1 MYISELTMH
10 GFKSFAKK
18 DVLHFGEGITA
29 IVGPNGC
36 GKTNIVDAI
45 RWVLGEQ
52 KYSVLRSGK
61 MEDVIF
67 NGAKNTKPLSVCE
80 VSLTVHNNK
89 GKLPI
94 EYNDIEIG
102 RRLYRNG
109 ESEYFM
115 NRANCR
121 LKDIQDLFV
130 DTGMGS
136 DAYSVIELKMI
147 EQILSETGDDRR
159 RMFEEA
165 AGINKYKHQR
175 RSTLNK
181 FEATRTDL
189 NRVSDLINEI
199 EANVKALD
207 LQLKRFE
214 RHAKLLDTLKE
225 KEMSL
230 AFLQIHENKIQVQP
244 LKLRIEELNYLR
256 DSNVSDESVHEK
268 KLKILQTVYKSQQD
282 ELEKV
287 RNQLNA
293 FNTKREGLQND
304 IIVWREQSRSAII
317 AMDRLVVEQDKINK
331 RKDELQ
337 HHLSD
342 YKKVISKLK
351 PKIDSYLNSYKQKQS
366 SFEEIDREFKEMQTA
381 LDSMQDKRWDLQQK
395 LSDKKSLFD
404 LTNTIIQEKTDSI
417 SLLKERILGLKKDL
431 QSISRQIEI
440 KKNTKTSISEKLE
453 KNKNRLDKKTQ
464 ELEGLQYK
472 KQQIDVQEH
481 KASSRIESLDSKCRI
496 YEELLISREG
506 YPNGAKD
513 ILENKD
519 QYKGVLGTVGD
530 LLKVDDSIM
539 APAIERALGEYA
551 KCIVVKDRKS
561 AMNII
566 EIARKRNAGE
576 LMIIPL
582 KDINYEKQNKAKLRN
597 DDNLIGRAVD
607 FVKTKDS
614 IKPLSNFLLGNILL
628 VKDLKIGVKEK
639 SLINWD
645 LVDQKGAF
653 SIRGMIID
661 NSNGNNDT
669 GLIGRKEKIKN
680 IKRDI
685 RDQKNQFQQLH
696 KESTKLEKS
705 IEKTKIDIVSLDDQA
720 NDLSINL
727 AEVDRNI
734 VQEGFQKNQF
744 TESIDFANSSIKENE
759 QETITQLLLINTL
772 KLEIAKQEEILK
784 KHTKEQTKK
793 SDNLIKFQSKRD
805 QLHQNTQDLRIECL
819 NLEGQRENVIF
830 QKRTAED
837 SIKEFSARKSEIVK
851 EITQLKRQ
859 DKDLIKSILS
869 AENKLSEINGRV
881 NKKKSIL
888 SLKQETANDSYLK
901 IEEIQAQIRSEQ
913 KNREALQEEL
923 KHCEL
928 KIADFEQ
935 RINFVNERIKDRYN
949 GEISD
954 NMIVDETE
962 SELNAAIERTERS
975 IENIGPI
982 NMAVQD
988 EHEEQSNRLLM
999 LSEQRDDLIEAERNL
1014 LDTIQKIDSIARE
1027 EFQKT
1032 FENIRGN
1039 FEKLFM
1045 MFFEGGR
1052 GSLRLEG
1059 DPDPLEASIG
1069 IQAQP
1074 PGKRNQS
1081 LRQLSAGEKTLTAI
1095 ALLFS
1100 IYQVK
1105 PSPYCILDEVDAPLD
1120 DVNIGKFTRVLNNFS
1135 GDTQFIVV
1143 THNKLTMESANFLY
1157 GVTMENKGVSQLVSV
1172 KLD

>member
-80 VSLTVHNNK
+80 VTLTVHNNK

-115 NRANCR
+115 NRATCR
-121 LKDIQDLFV
+121 LRDIQDLFV

-175 RSTLNK
+175 RSTLKN

-199 EANVKALD
+199 EATVKALD

-282 ELEKV
+282 ELEKF
-287 RNQLNA
+287 RNQLGDFNA
-293 FNTKREGLQND
+293 KREGLQND

-342 YKKVISKLK
+342 YKKVIRKLK
-351 PKIDSYLNSYKQKQS
+351 PKIDSYLNTYKQKQS

-417 SLLKERILGLKKDL
+417 SLLKERILGFEKDL
-431 QSISRQIEI
+431 ESISRQIEI
-440 KKNTKTSISEKLE
+440 KKNTKTSISEKLG

-472 KQQIDVQEH
+472 KQQIDVQDH
-481 KASSRIESLDSKCRI
+481 KVSSRIESLDSKCRI
-496 YEELLISREG
+496 YEELLMSREG

-530 LLKVDDSIM
+530 LLKVDDSM

-551 KCIVVKDRKS
+551 KCIVVKDRKT

-566 EIARKRNAGE
+566 EIARKRNAGKI
-576 LMIIPL
+576 LIIPL
-582 KDINYEKQNKAKLRN
+582 KDINDEKQNKAKLRN
-597 DDNLIGRAVD
+597 DDNLLGRAVD
-607 FVKTKDS
+607 FVKTTDS

-628 VKDLKIGVKEK
+628 VKDLKIGIKEK
-639 SLINWD
+639 SLNNWD
-645 LVDQKGAF
+645 LVDMKGAF
-653 SIRGMIID
+653 SIRGMIIN
-661 NSNGNNDT
+661 NSNGNNDS

-685 RDQKNQFQQLH
+685 RNQKNQFQKLH
-696 KESTKLEKS
+696 KQSAKLEKS
-705 IEKTKIDIVSLDDQA
+705 IEKMKLDIVLLDDQA

-727 AEVDRNI
+727 EEVDRNL

-744 TESIDFANSSIKENE
+744 TESIDFANNSIKENE
-759 QETITQLLLINTL
+759 QETITQLLLIETL
-772 KLEIAKQEEILK
+772 KLDIAKQEQILK
-784 KHTKEQTKK
+784 KHAKEQTNK
-793 SDNLIKFQSKRD
+793 SDDLIKFQSKRD
-805 QLHQNTQDLRIECL
+805 QLHQNAQDLRIECL

-859 DKDLIKSILS
+859 DKDLIK
-869 AENKLSEINGRV
+869 V
-881 NKKKSIL
+881 N
-888 SLKQETANDSYLK
+888 LK
-901 IEEIQAQIRSEQ
+901 
-913 KNREALQEEL
+913 
-923 KHCEL
+923 
-928 KIADFEQ
+928 
-935 RINFVNERIKDRYN
+935 
-949 GEISD
+949 
-954 NMIVDETE
+954 
-962 SELNAAIERTERS
+962 
-975 IENIGPI
+975 P
-982 NMAVQD
+982 
-988 EHEEQSNRLLM
+988 
-999 LSEQRDDLIEAERNL
+999 
-1014 LDTIQKIDSIARE
+1014 
-1027 EFQKT
+1027 
-1032 FENIRGN
+1032 
-1039 FEKLFM
+1039 
-1045 MFFEGGR
+1045 
-1052 GSLRLEG
+1052 
-1059 DPDPLEASIG
+1059 
-1069 IQAQP
+1069 
-1074 PGKRNQS
+1074 
-1081 LRQLSAGEKTLTAI
+1081 
-1095 ALLFS
+1095 
-1100 IYQVK
+1100 
-1105 PSPYCILDEVDAPLD
+1105 
-1120 DVNIGKFTRVLNNFS
+1120 
-1135 GDTQFIVV
+1135 
-1143 THNKLTMESANFLY
+1143 
-1157 GVTMENKGVSQLVSV
+1157 
-1172 KLD
+1172 

>member
-80 VSLTVHNNK
+80 VTLTVHNNK

-115 NRANCR
+115 NRAPCR

-175 RSTLNK
+175 RSTLRK

-189 NRVSDLINEI
+189 NRISDLINEI
-199 EANVKALD
+199 EAKVKALA

-214 RHAKLLDTLKE
+214 RHAKLLESLID

-230 AFLQIHENKIQVQP
+230 AFLQIHGYRIQVQP
-244 LKLRIEELNYLR
+244 LQSRIEELNHLR
-256 DSNVSDESVHEK
+256 NSNVSEESVHEK
-268 KLKILQTVYKSQQD
+268 KLISLQTVYKDQQD
-282 ELEKV
+282 ELEKF
-287 RNQLNA
+287 RNQLSD
-293 FNTKREGLQND
+293 FNDKREGLQND
-304 IIVWREQSRSAII
+304 IIIWKEQSRSAII
-317 AMDRLVVEQDKINK
+317 SMDRLVVEQDKINK
-331 RKDELQ
+331 RKNELQ
-337 HHLSD
+337 HHLFD
-342 YKKVISKLK
+342 YKKVIRGLQ
-351 PKIDSYLNSYKQKQS
+351 PKIDSYLNSYKEKQFA
-366 SFEEIDREFKEMQTA
+366 FEAIDNELKEMQTV
-381 LDSMQDKRWDLQQK
+381 LDSMQDKRWDLLQK

-404 LTNTIIQEKTDSI
+404 RTNTIIQEKTDNI
-417 SLLKERILGLKKDL
+417 SLLEERILDLEKDF
-431 QSISRQIEI
+431 QSITKQIEI
-440 KKNTKTSISEKLE
+440 NKNTKTSISEKLE
-453 KNKNRLDKKTQ
+453 KNKNRLNKKTD
-464 ELEGLQYK
+464 ELEKLQHE
-472 KQQIDVQEH
+472 KQQIDIQEH
-481 KASSRIESLDSKCRI
+481 KVSVWMKSLKSKCRF
-496 YEELLISREG
+496 YEKLLISREG
-506 YPNGAKD
+506 YPNGVKD
-513 ILENKD
+513 VLENKD

-530 LLKVDDSIM
+530 LLKVGDSIASM
-539 APAIERALGEYA
+539 IESALGEYA
-551 KCIVVKDRKS
+551 KCIVVKDRNT
-561 AMNII
+561 AINIMD
-566 EIARKRNAGE
+566 IARKRNAGK

-582 KDINYEKQNKAKLRN
+582 KDIPDDKPNTANLKS
-597 DDNLIGRAVD
+597 DDNIIGRAVD
-607 FVKTKDS
+607 LVKTTDS
-614 IKPLSNFLLGNILL
+614 IRPLSRFLLGNILL
-628 VKDLKIGVKEK
+628 VKDLKVGIKDN
-639 SLINWD
+639 SLNNWD
-645 LVDQKGAF
+645 LVDEKGTF
-653 SIRGMIID
+653 SIRGMIIN
-661 NSNGNNDT
+661 NSNGNNEA
-669 GLIGRKEKIKN
+669 GLIGRKENIKI

-685 RDQKNQFQQLH
+685 INQKIQFQKLQMQ
-696 KESTKLEKS
+696 SAKLEKY
-705 IEKTKIDIVSLDDQA
+705 IEKAKQDSVHLDNQVEE
-720 NDLSINL
+720 LSNGL
-727 AEVDRNI
+727 AEIDGYLVR
-734 VQEGFQKNQF
+734 EGFQQSQF
-744 TESIDFANSSIKENE
+744 TESIVAVKKLIKENE
-759 QETITQLLLINTL
+759 QEIRRQLLLIKTL
-772 KLEIAKQEEILK
+772 KSELANEEQILN
-784 KHTKEQTKK
+784 KHAKEQTKK
-793 SDNLIKFQSKRD
+793 SDDLIKFQSKRD
-805 QLHQNTQDLRIECL
+805 QLHQNAQDLRIERL

-830 QKRTAED
+830 QQRTAED
-837 SIKEFSARKSEIVK
+837 LIKEFSSRKSEIDK
-851 EITQLKRQ
+851 EMTQLKSQ
-859 DKDLIKSILS
+859 DKDLKKSIQS
-869 AENKLSEINGRV
+869 AENKLSEINGLV
-881 NKKKSIL
+881 NKQESIL
-888 SLKQETANDSYLK
+888 SLKQETANDSYRQ

-913 KNREALQEEL
+913 KNREALLEEL
-923 KHCEL
+923 KQCEL

-935 RINFVNERIKDRYN
+935 RINFVNERIKDRYDT
-949 GEISD
+949 EISD
-954 NMIVDETE
+954 NMIVDESE
-962 SELNAAIERTERS
+962 SELNVAIARTERS

-982 NMAVQD
+982 NMAVQA
-988 EHEEQSNRLLM
+988 EYEEESSRLLM

-1027 EFQKT
+1027 KFQST

-1039 FEKLFM
+1039 FEKLFG

-1052 GSLRLEG
+1052 GSLKLEG
-1059 DPDPLEASIG
+1059 DPDPLEANIG
-1069 IQAQP
+1069 INAQP
-1074 PGKRNQS
+1074 PGKRNRS
-1081 LRQLSAGEKTLTAI
+1081 LRQLSAGEKALTAI

-1120 DVNIGKFTRVLNNFS
+1120 DVNIGKFTRVLSNFS

-1157 GVTMENKGVSQLVSV
+1157 GVTMEKQGISQLVSV
-1172 KLD
+1172 KLE

>member
-1 MYISELTMH
+1 
-10 GFKSFAKK
+10 
-18 DVLHFGEGITA
+18 
-29 IVGPNGC
+29 
-36 GKTNIVDAI
+36 
-45 RWVLGEQ
+45 
-52 KYSVLRSGK
+52 
-61 MEDVIF
+61 
-67 NGAKNTKPLSVCE
+67 
-80 VSLTVHNNK
+80 
-89 GKLPI
+89 
-94 EYNDIEIG
+94 
-102 RRLYRNG
+102 
-109 ESEYFM
+109 
-115 NRANCR
+115 
-121 LKDIQDLFV
+121 
-130 DTGMGS
+130 MGS

-175 RSTLNK
+175 RSTLRK

-199 EANVKALD
+199 EAKVKALA

-214 RHAKLLDTLKE
+214 RHAKLLESLKD

-230 AFLQIHENKIQVQP
+230 AFLQIHGYKIQVQP
-244 LKLRIEELNYLR
+244 LQSRIEELNHLR

-268 KLKILQTVYKSQQD
+268 ELIILQTVYKGQQD
-282 ELEKV
+282 ELEKF
-287 RNQLNA
+287 RNQLSD
-293 FNTKREGLQND
+293 FNDKREGLQND
-304 IIVWREQSRSAII
+304 IIIWKEQSRSAII
-317 AMDRLVVEQDKINK
+317 TMDRLEVEQDKINK

-342 YKKVISKLK
+342 YKKVIRKLK
-351 PKIDSYLNSYKQKQS
+351 PKIDSCLNSYKQKQS

-381 LDSMQDKRWDLQQK
+381 SDSMQDKRWDLQQK

-404 LTNTIIQEKTDSI
+404 LTSSIIQEKTDNI
-417 SLLKERILGLKKDL
+417 SLLKERILSFEKDL

-440 KKNTKTSISEKLE
+440 KKNTKTSISEKLG

-472 KQQIDVQEH
+472 KQQIEVQEH
-481 KASSRIESLDSKCRI
+481 KVSSRIESLDSKCRI
-496 YEELLISREG
+496 YEELLMSREG

-530 LLKVDDSIM
+530 LLKVDDSM

-551 KCIVVKDRKS
+551 KCIVVKDRKT

-566 EIARKRNAGE
+566 EIARKRNVGK
-576 LMIIPL
+576 LLIIPL
-582 KDINYEKQNKAKLRN
+582 KGINDEKQNKAKLRN
-597 DDNLIGRAVD
+597 DDNLLGRAVD
-607 FVKTKDS
+607 FVKTTDS
-614 IKPLSNFLLGNILL
+614 IKPLSRFLLGNILL
-628 VKDLKIGVKEK
+628 VKDLKIGIKDN
-639 SLINWD
+639 SLNNWD
-645 LVDQKGAF
+645 LVDTKGAF
-653 SIRGMIID
+653 SIRGMIIN
-661 NSNGNNDT
+661 NSNGNNEA
-669 GLIGRKEKIKN
+669 GLIGRKEKIIN

-685 RDQKNQFQQLH
+685 KNQKIQFHKLH
-696 KESTKLEKS
+696 KQSTKLEKS
-705 IEKTKIDIVSLDDQA
+705 IEKTKQDIVHLDSQVK
-720 NDLSINL
+720 DLSTSQTEIDQYL
-727 AEVDRNI
+727 
-734 VQEGFQKNQF
+734 VQEGFQQSQF
-744 TESIDFANSSIKENE
+744 TESISVAKKSIKENE
-759 QETITQLLLINTL
+759 QEIRSQVLLIDTL
-772 KLEIAKQEEILK
+772 KSEIAKEEQILN
-784 KHTKEQTKK
+784 KHAKEQTRK
-793 SDNLIKFQSKRD
+793 SAELIKIQSNRD
-805 QLHQNTQDLRIECL
+805 QLHQNAQDLRIECL

-830 QKRTAED
+830 QQRTAED
-837 SIKEFSARKSEIVK
+837 SIKEFSARKSEILK
-851 EITQLKRQ
+851 EITQLKSQ
-859 DKDLIKSILS
+859 DKDLNKSILS
-869 AENKLSEINGRV
+869 AENKLSEINGMV
-881 NKKKSIL
+881 NKQKSIL
-888 SLKQETANDSYLK
+888 SLKQEAANDSYRQ

-913 KNREALQEEL
+913 KNRETLLEEL
-923 KHCEL
+923 KQCEL

-935 RINFVNERIKDRYN
+935 RINFVNERIKDRYDT
-949 GEISD
+949 EISN
-954 NMIVDETE
+954 NMIVDQTE
-962 SELNAAIERTERS
+962 SELNATIERTERS

-982 NMAVQD
+982 NMAVQA
-988 EHEEQSNRLLM
+988 EHEEESSRLLM
-999 LSEQRDDLIEAERNL
+999 LSEQRDDLIEAEKNL

-1027 EFQKT
+1027 KFQST
-1032 FENIRGN
+1032 FENIRRN
-1039 FEKLFM
+1039 FEKLFV

-1059 DPDPLEASIG
+1059 DPDPLEANIG

-1135 GDTQFIVV
+1135 DDTQFIVV

>member
-115 NRANCR
+115 NRATCR

-165 AGINKYKHQR
+165 AGINKYRHQR
-175 RSTLNK
+175 RSTLKK

-199 EANVKALD
+199 EAMVKALD

-214 RHAKLLDTLKE
+214 RHAKLLDALKE
-225 KEMSL
+225 EEMSL

-244 LKLRIEELNYLR
+244 LKLRIEELSHLR

-282 ELEKV
+282 ELEKF
-287 RNQLNA
+287 RNQLND

-304 IIVWREQSRSAII
+304 IIIWREQSRSAII
-317 AMDRLVVEQDKINK
+317 TMDRLVVEQDKINK

-337 HHLSD
+337 HHIYD
-342 YKKVISKLK
+342 YKKVIRKLK

-366 SFEEIDREFKEMQTA
+366 SFEEIDKELKEMQTV

-404 LTNTIIQEKTDSI
+404 LTKTIIQEKTDSI
-417 SLLKERILGLKKDL
+417 SLLKERILGLEKDL
-431 QSISRQIEI
+431 QSISKQIEI
-440 KKNTKTSISEKLE
+440 KKNTKKSISEKLE
-453 KNKNRLDKKTQ
+453 KNKNRLDKKTE
-464 ELEGLQYK
+464 ELGKLQYK

-481 KASSRIESLDSKCRI
+481 KVSSRIESLDSKCRI
-496 YEELLISREG
+496 YEELLMSREG

-519 QYKGVLGTVGD
+519 QYKGVLGSVGD
-530 LLKVDDSIM
+530 LLKVDDSM

-551 KCIVVKDRKS
+551 KCIVVKDRKT
-561 AMNII
+561 AMNIL
-566 EIARKRNAGE
+566 EIAHKRNAGK

-582 KDINYEKQNKAKLRN
+582 KDINGEKQNKAKLRN

-607 FVKTKDS
+607 FVKTTDLM
-614 IKPLSNFLLGNILL
+614 KPLSKFLLGNILL
-628 VKDLKIGVKEK
+628 VKDLKIGIKEK
-639 SLINWD
+639 SLNSWD
-645 LVDQKGAF
+645 LVDKKGAF
-653 SIRGMIID
+653 SIRGMIIN
-661 NSNGNNDT
+661 NSNGNNDS

-680 IKRDI
+680 IKLDI
-685 RDQKNQFQQLH
+685 RNHKNQFQKLH
-696 KESTKLEKS
+696 KRSAKLEKS
-705 IEKTKIDIVSLDDQA
+705 IEKTKLDIVSLDDQV
-720 NDLSINL
+720 NDLSTNL
-727 AEVDRNI
+727 AEIDRNLI
-734 VQEGFQKNQF
+734 QEGFQQNQF
-744 TESIDFANSSIKENE
+744 VESINDAKNSIKENE
-759 QETITQLLLINTL
+759 QETISQSLLIETL
-772 KLEIAKQEEILK
+772 NLEIAKE
-784 KHTKEQTKK
+784 EQTLRKHAEQQTRK
-793 SDNLIKFQSKRD
+793 SDELIKIQSKRD
-805 QLHQNTQDLRIECL
+805 QLHQTTQDLRIECL

-837 SIKEFSARKSEIVK
+837 SIKEFSARKSEILK
-851 EITQLKRQ
+851 EITQLKSQ
-859 DKDLIKSILS
+859 DKDLNKSILS

-949 GEISD
+949 TKISD

-982 NMAVQD
+982 NMAVQA
-988 EHEEQSNRLLM
+988 EYEEQSSRLLM

-1027 EFQKT
+1027 EFQNT

-1120 DVNIGKFTRVLNNFS
+1120 DVNIEKFTRVLNNFS
-1135 GDTQFIVV
+1135 VDTQFIVV

>member
-80 VSLTVHNNK
+80 VTLTVHNNK

-115 NRANCR
+115 NRAPCR

-175 RSTLNK
+175 RSTLRK

-189 NRVSDLINEI
+189 NRISDLINEI
-199 EANVKALD
+199 EAKVKALA

-214 RHAKLLDTLKE
+214 RHAKLLESLID

-230 AFLQIHENKIQVQP
+230 AFLQIHGYRIQVQP
-244 LKLRIEELNYLR
+244 LQSRIEELNHLR
-256 DSNVSDESVHEK
+256 NSNVSEESVHEK
-268 KLKILQTVYKSQQD
+268 KLISLQTVYKDQQD
-282 ELEKV
+282 ELEKF
-287 RNQLNA
+287 RNQLSD
-293 FNTKREGLQND
+293 FNDKREGLQND
-304 IIVWREQSRSAII
+304 IIIWKEQSRSAII
-317 AMDRLVVEQDKINK
+317 SMDRLVVEQDKINK
-331 RKDELQ
+331 RKNELQ
-337 HHLSD
+337 HHLFD
-342 YKKVISKLK
+342 YKKVIRGLQ
-351 PKIDSYLNSYKQKQS
+351 PKIDSYLNSYKEKQFA
-366 SFEEIDREFKEMQTA
+366 FEAIDNELKEMQTV
-381 LDSMQDKRWDLQQK
+381 LDSMQDKRWDLLQK

-404 LTNTIIQEKTDSI
+404 RTNTIIQEKTDNI
-417 SLLKERILGLKKDL
+417 SLLEERILDLEKDF
-431 QSISRQIEI
+431 QSITKQIEI
-440 KKNTKTSISEKLE
+440 NKNTKTSISEKLE
-453 KNKNRLDKKTQ
+453 KNKNRLNKKTD
-464 ELEGLQYK
+464 ELEKLQHE
-472 KQQIDVQEH
+472 KQQIDIQEH
-481 KASSRIESLDSKCRI
+481 KVSVWMKSLKSKCRF
-496 YEELLISREG
+496 YEKLLISREG
-506 YPNGAKD
+506 YPNGVKD
-513 ILENKD
+513 VLENKD

-530 LLKVDDSIM
+530 LLKVGDSIASM
-539 APAIERALGEYA
+539 IESALGEYA
-551 KCIVVKDRKS
+551 KCIVVKDRNT
-561 AMNII
+561 AINIMD
-566 EIARKRNAGE
+566 IARKRNAGK

-582 KDINYEKQNKAKLRN
+582 KDIPDDKPNTANLKS
-597 DDNLIGRAVD
+597 DDNIIGRAVD
-607 FVKTKDS
+607 LVKTTDS
-614 IKPLSNFLLGNILL
+614 IRPLSRFLLGNILL
-628 VKDLKIGVKEK
+628 VKDLKVGIKDN
-639 SLINWD
+639 SLNNWD
-645 LVDQKGAF
+645 LVDEKGTF
-653 SIRGMIID
+653 SIRGMIIN
-661 NSNGNNDT
+661 NSNGNNEA
-669 GLIGRKEKIKN
+669 GLIGRKENIKI

-685 RDQKNQFQQLH
+685 INQKIQFQKLQMQ
-696 KESTKLEKS
+696 SAKLEKY
-705 IEKTKIDIVSLDDQA
+705 IEKAKQDSVHLDNQVEE
-720 NDLSINL
+720 LSNGL
-727 AEVDRNI
+727 AEIDGYLVR
-734 VQEGFQKNQF
+734 EGFQQSQL
-744 TESIDFANSSIKENE
+744 TESIVAVKKLIKENE
-759 QETITQLLLINTL
+759 QEIRRQLLLIKTL
-772 KLEIAKQEEILK
+772 KSELANEEQILN
-784 KHTKEQTKK
+784 KHAKEQTKK
-793 SDNLIKFQSKRD
+793 SDDLIKFQSKRD
-805 QLHQNTQDLRIECL
+805 QLHQNAQDLRIECL

-830 QKRTAED
+830 QQRTAED
-837 SIKEFSARKSEIVK
+837 LIKEFSSRKSEIDK
-851 EITQLKRQ
+851 EMTQLKSQ
-859 DKDLIKSILS
+859 DKDLKKSIQS
-869 AENKLSEINGRV
+869 AENKLSEINGLV
-881 NKKKSIL
+881 NKQESIL
-888 SLKQETANDSYLK
+888 SLKQETANDSYRQ

-913 KNREALQEEL
+913 KNREALLEEL
-923 KHCEL
+923 KQCEL

-935 RINFVNERIKDRYN
+935 RINFVNERIKDRYDT
-949 GEISD
+949 EISD
-954 NMIVDETE
+954 NMIVDESE
-962 SELNAAIERTERS
+962 SELNVAIARTERS

-982 NMAVQD
+982 NMAVQA
-988 EHEEQSNRLLM
+988 EYEEESSRLLM

-1027 EFQKT
+1027 KFQST

-1039 FEKLFM
+1039 FEKLFG

-1052 GSLRLEG
+1052 GSLKLEG
-1059 DPDPLEASIG
+1059 DPDPLEANIG
-1069 IQAQP
+1069 INAQP
-1074 PGKRNQS
+1074 PGKRNRS
-1081 LRQLSAGEKTLTAI
+1081 LRQLSAGEKALTAI

-1120 DVNIGKFTRVLNNFS
+1120 DVNIGKFTRVLSNFS

-1157 GVTMENKGVSQLVSV
+1157 GVTMEKQGISQLVSV
-1172 KLD
+1172 KLE

>member
-80 VSLTVHNNK
+80 VTLTVHNNK

-115 NRANCR
+115 NRATCR
-121 LKDIQDLFV
+121 LRDIQDLFV

-175 RSTLNK
+175 RSTLRK

-189 NRVSDLINEI
+189 NRISDLINEI
-199 EANVKALD
+199 EAKVKALA

-214 RHAKLLDTLKE
+214 RHAKLLESLKD

-230 AFLQIHENKIQVQP
+230 AFLQIHGYKIQVQP
-244 LKLRIEELNYLR
+244 LQSRIEELNHLR

-268 KLKILQTVYKSQQD
+268 ELIILQTVYKGQQD
-282 ELEKV
+282 ELEKF
-287 RNQLNA
+287 RNQLSD
-293 FNTKREGLQND
+293 FNDKREGLQND
-304 IIVWREQSRSAII
+304 IIIWKEQSRSAII
-317 AMDRLVVEQDKINK
+317 TMDRLIVEQDKINK

-337 HHLSD
+337 DHLSD
-342 YKKVISKLK
+342 YKKVIIELQ
-351 PKIDSYLNSYKQKQS
+351 PKIDSGLNSYKQKQF
-366 SFEEIDREFKEMQTA
+366 SFEEIDRDFKEMQTA

-404 LTNTIIQEKTDSI
+404 LTNSIIQEKTDKI
-417 SLLKERILGLKKDL
+417 SLLKERILGFEKDL
-431 QSISRQIEI
+431 HSISRKIEI
-440 KKNTKTSISEKLE
+440 KKNTKTSISEKLG

-464 ELEGLQYK
+464 ELERLQYQ

-481 KASSRIESLDSKCRI
+481 KVSSRIESLDSKCRI
-496 YEELLISREG
+496 YEELLMSREG

-530 LLKVDDSIM
+530 LLKVDDSI
-539 APAIERALGEYA
+539 APAIEMALGEYA
-551 KCIVVKDRKS
+551 KCIVVKDRKN
-561 AMNII
+561 AINII
-566 EIARKRNAGE
+566 EIARKRNAGN

-582 KDINYEKQNKAKLRN
+582 KDINDEKQNAAKLRS

-607 FVKTKDS
+607 FVETTDL
-614 IKPLSNFLLGNILL
+614 IKPLSRFLLGNILL
-628 VKDLKIGVKEK
+628 VKDLKIGIKDN
-639 SLINWD
+639 SLNNWD
-645 LVDQKGAF
+645 LVDTKGAF
-653 SIRGMIID
+653 SIRGMIIN
-661 NSNGNNDT
+661 NSNGNNEA
-669 GLIGRKEKIKN
+669 GLIGRKEKIIN

-685 RDQKNQFQQLH
+685 KNQKIQFQKLH
-696 KESTKLEKS
+696 KQSTKLEKS
-705 IEKTKIDIVSLDDQA
+705 IEKTKQDIVHLDSQVK
-720 NDLSINL
+720 DLSTSQTEIDQYL
-727 AEVDRNI
+727 
-734 VQEGFQKNQF
+734 VQEGFQQSQF
-744 TESIDFANSSIKENE
+744 TESISVAKKSIKENE
-759 QETITQLLLINTL
+759 QEIRSQVLLIDTL
-772 KLEIAKQEEILK
+772 KSEIVKEEQILN
-784 KHTKEQTKK
+784 KHAKEQTRK
-793 SDNLIKFQSKRD
+793 SAELIKIQSNRD
-805 QLHQNTQDLRIECL
+805 QLHQNAQDLRIECL

-830 QKRTAED
+830 QQRTAED
-837 SIKEFSARKSEIVK
+837 SIKEFSARKSEILK
-851 EITQLKRQ
+851 EITQLKSQ
-859 DKDLIKSILS
+859 DKDLNKSILS
-869 AENKLSEINGRV
+869 AENKLSEINGMV
-881 NKKKSIL
+881 NKQKSIL
-888 SLKQETANDSYLK
+888 SLKQETANDSYRQ

-913 KNREALQEEL
+913 KNRETLLEEL
-923 KHCEL
+923 KQCEL

-935 RINFVNERIKDRYN
+935 RINFVNERIKDRYDT
-949 GEISD
+949 EISN

-962 SELNAAIERTERS
+962 SELNATIERTERS

-982 NMAVQD
+982 NMAVQA
-988 EHEEQSNRLLM
+988 EHEEESSRLLM
-999 LSEQRDDLIEAERNL
+999 LSEQRDDLIEAEKNL

-1027 EFQKT
+1027 KFQST

-1039 FEKLFM
+1039 FEKLFE

-1059 DPDPLEASIG
+1059 DPDPLEANIG

-1135 GDTQFIVV
+1135 DDTQFIVV

>member
-80 VSLTVHNNK
+80 VTLTVHNNK

-115 NRANCR
+115 NRAPCR
-121 LKDIQDLFV
+121 LKDIQDLFI

-175 RSTLNK
+175 RSTLRK

-189 NRVSDLINEI
+189 NRISDLINEI
-199 EANVKALD
+199 EAKVKALA

-214 RHAKLLDTLKE
+214 RHAKLLESLID

-230 AFLQIHENKIQVQP
+230 AFLQIHGYRIQVQP
-244 LKLRIEELNYLR
+244 LQSRIEELNHLR
-256 DSNVSDESVHEK
+256 NSNVSEESVHEK
-268 KLKILQTVYKSQQD
+268 KLISLQTVYKDQQD
-282 ELEKV
+282 ELEKF
-287 RNQLNA
+287 RNQLSD
-293 FNTKREGLQND
+293 FNDKREGLQND
-304 IIVWREQSRSAII
+304 IIIWKEQSRSAII
-317 AMDRLVVEQDKINK
+317 SMDRLVVEQDKINK
-331 RKDELQ
+331 RKNELQ
-337 HHLSD
+337 HHLFD
-342 YKKVISKLK
+342 YKKVIRGLQ
-351 PKIDSYLNSYKQKQS
+351 PKIDSYLNSYKEKQFA
-366 SFEEIDREFKEMQTA
+366 FEAIDNELKEMQTV
-381 LDSMQDKRWDLQQK
+381 LDSMQDKRWDLLQK

-404 LTNTIIQEKTDSI
+404 RTNTIIQEKTDNI
-417 SLLKERILGLKKDL
+417 SLLEERILDLEKDF
-431 QSISRQIEI
+431 QSITKQIEI
-440 KKNTKTSISEKLE
+440 NKNTKTSISEKLE
-453 KNKNRLDKKTQ
+453 KNKNRLNKKTD
-464 ELEGLQYK
+464 ELEKLQHE
-472 KQQIDVQEH
+472 KQQIDIQEH
-481 KASSRIESLDSKCRI
+481 KVSVWMKSLKSKCRF
-496 YEELLISREG
+496 YEKLLISREG
-506 YPNGAKD
+506 YPNGVKD
-513 ILENKD
+513 VLENKD

-530 LLKVDDSIM
+530 LLKVGDSIASM
-539 APAIERALGEYA
+539 IESALGEYA
-551 KCIVVKDRKS
+551 KCIVVKDRNT
-561 AMNII
+561 AINIMD
-566 EIARKRNAGE
+566 IARKRNAGK

-582 KDINYEKQNKAKLRN
+582 KDIPDDKPNTANLKS
-597 DDNLIGRAVD
+597 DDNIIGRAVD
-607 FVKTKDS
+607 LVKTTDS
-614 IKPLSNFLLGNILL
+614 IRPLSRFLLGNILL
-628 VKDLKIGVKEK
+628 VKDLKVGIKDN
-639 SLINWD
+639 SLNNWD
-645 LVDQKGAF
+645 LVDEKGTF
-653 SIRGMIID
+653 SIRGMIIN
-661 NSNGNNDT
+661 NSNGNNEA
-669 GLIGRKEKIKN
+669 GLIGRKENIKI

-685 RDQKNQFQQLH
+685 INQKIQFQKLQMQ
-696 KESTKLEKS
+696 SAKLEKY
-705 IEKTKIDIVSLDDQA
+705 IEKAKQDSVHLDNQVEE
-720 NDLSINL
+720 LSNGL
-727 AEVDRNI
+727 AEIDGYLVR
-734 VQEGFQKNQF
+734 EGFQQSQF
-744 TESIDFANSSIKENE
+744 TESIVAVKKLIKENE
-759 QETITQLLLINTL
+759 QEIRRQLLLIKTL
-772 KLEIAKQEEILK
+772 KSELANEEQILN
-784 KHTKEQTKK
+784 KHAKEQTKK
-793 SDNLIKFQSKRD
+793 SDDLIKFQSKRD
-805 QLHQNTQDLRIECL
+805 QLHQNAQDLRIECL

-830 QKRTAED
+830 QQRTAED
-837 SIKEFSARKSEIVK
+837 LIKEFSSRKSEIDK
-851 EITQLKRQ
+851 EMTQLKSQ
-859 DKDLIKSILS
+859 DKDLKKSIQS
-869 AENKLSEINGRV
+869 AENKLSEINGLV
-881 NKKKSIL
+881 NKQESIL
-888 SLKQETANDSYLK
+888 SLKQETANDSYRQ

-913 KNREALQEEL
+913 KNREALLEEL
-923 KHCEL
+923 KQCEL

-935 RINFVNERIKDRYN
+935 RINFVNERIKDRYDT
-949 GEISD
+949 EISD
-954 NMIVDETE
+954 NMIVDESE
-962 SELNAAIERTERS
+962 SELNVAIARTERS

-982 NMAVQD
+982 NMAVQA
-988 EHEEQSNRLLM
+988 EYEEESSRLLM
-999 LSEQRDDLIEAERNL
+999 LSEQRDDLIEAEKNL

-1027 EFQKT
+1027 KFQST

-1039 FEKLFM
+1039 FEKLFG

-1052 GSLRLEG
+1052 GSLKLEG
-1059 DPDPLEASIG
+1059 DPDPLEANIG
-1069 IQAQP
+1069 INAQP
-1074 PGKRNQS
+1074 PGKRNRS
-1081 LRQLSAGEKTLTAI
+1081 LRQLSAGEKALTAI

-1120 DVNIGKFTRVLNNFS
+1120 DVNIGKFTRVLSNFS

-1157 GVTMENKGVSQLVSV
+1157 GVTMEKQGISQLVSV
-1172 KLD
+1172 KLE

>member
-80 VSLTVHNNK
+80 VTLTVHNNK

-115 NRANCR
+115 NRATCR

-175 RSTLNK
+175 RSTLKN

-199 EANVKALD
+199 EATVKALD

-282 ELEKV
+282 ELEKF
-287 RNQLNA
+287 RNQLGDFNA
-293 FNTKREGLQND
+293 KREGLQND

-342 YKKVISKLK
+342 YKKVIRKLK
-351 PKIDSYLNSYKQKQS
+351 PKIDSYLNTYKQKQS

-417 SLLKERILGLKKDL
+417 SLLKERILGFEKDL
-431 QSISRQIEI
+431 ESISRQIEI
-440 KKNTKTSISEKLE
+440 KKNTKTSISEKLG

-481 KASSRIESLDSKCRI
+481 KVSSRIESLDSKCRI
-496 YEELLISREG
+496 YEELLMSREG

-530 LLKVDDSIM
+530 LLKVDDSM

-551 KCIVVKDRKS
+551 KCIVVKDRKT

-566 EIARKRNAGE
+566 EIARKRNAGKI
-576 LMIIPL
+576 LIIPL
-582 KDINYEKQNKAKLRN
+582 KDINDEKQNKAKLRN
-597 DDNLIGRAVD
+597 DDNLLGRAVD
-607 FVKTKDS
+607 FVKTTDS

-628 VKDLKIGVKEK
+628 VKDLKIGIKEK
-639 SLINWD
+639 SLNNWD
-645 LVDQKGAF
+645 LVDMKGAF
-653 SIRGMIID
+653 SIRGMIIN
-661 NSNGNNDT
+661 NSNGNNDS

-685 RDQKNQFQQLH
+685 RNQKNQFQKLH
-696 KESTKLEKS
+696 KQSAKLEKS
-705 IEKTKIDIVSLDDQA
+705 IEKMKLDIVLLDNQA

-727 AEVDRNI
+727 EEVDRNL

-744 TESIDFANSSIKENE
+744 TESIDFANNSIKENE
-759 QETITQLLLINTL
+759 QETITQLLLIETL
-772 KLEIAKQEEILK
+772 KLDIAKQEQILK
-784 KHTKEQTKK
+784 KHAKEQTNK
-793 SDNLIKFQSKRD
+793 SDDLIKFQSKRD

-837 SIKEFSARKSEIVK
+837 SINEFSARKSEIVK

-888 SLKQETANDSYLK
+888 SLKQETANDSYRK

-935 RINFVNERIKDRYN
+935 RINFVNER
-949 GEISD
+949 
-954 NMIVDETE
+954 
-962 SELNAAIERTERS
+962 
-975 IENIGPI
+975 
-982 NMAVQD
+982 
-988 EHEEQSNRLLM
+988 
-999 LSEQRDDLIEAERNL
+999 
-1014 LDTIQKIDSIARE
+1014 
-1027 EFQKT
+1027 
-1032 FENIRGN
+1032 
-1039 FEKLFM
+1039 
-1045 MFFEGGR
+1045 
-1052 GSLRLEG
+1052 
-1059 DPDPLEASIG
+1059 
-1069 IQAQP
+1069 
-1074 PGKRNQS
+1074 
-1081 LRQLSAGEKTLTAI
+1081 
-1095 ALLFS
+1095 
-1100 IYQVK
+1100 
-1105 PSPYCILDEVDAPLD
+1105 
-1120 DVNIGKFTRVLNNFS
+1120 
-1135 GDTQFIVV
+1135 
-1143 THNKLTMESANFLY
+1143 
-1157 GVTMENKGVSQLVSV
+1157 
-1172 KLD
+1172 

>member
-80 VSLTVHNNK
+80 VTLTVHNNK

-115 NRANCR
+115 NRAQCR

-147 EQILSETGDDRR
+147 EQILSDTGDDRR

-175 RSTLNK
+175 KSTLRK
-181 FEATRTDL
+181 FEAIRTDL
-189 NRVSDLINEI
+189 NRISDLINEI
-199 EANVKALD
+199 ELKVRALA

-214 RHAKLLDTLKE
+214 RHAKLQESLKD
-225 KEMSL
+225 KEISL
-230 AFLQIHENKIQVQP
+230 AFLQIHGYNIQVQP
-244 LKLRIEELNYLR
+244 LQSRIEELNHLR
-256 DSNVSDESVHEK
+256 DSNVSDESVNEK
-268 KLKILQTVYKSQQD
+268 KLIFLQTVYKGQQD
-282 ELEKV
+282 ELEKF
-287 RNQLNA
+287 RNQLSD
-293 FNTKREGLQND
+293 FNDKREGLQND
-304 IIVWREQSRSAII
+304 IIIWKEQSRSAII
-317 AMDRLVVEQDKINK
+317 TMDRLVVEQDKINK

-337 HHLSD
+337 DHLSD
-342 YKKVISKLK
+342 YKKVIRELQ
-351 PKIDSYLNSYKQKQS
+351 PKINSGLNSYKQKQS
-366 SFEEIDREFKEMQTA
+366 SFEAIDSELKELQTM
-381 LDSMQDKRWDLQQK
+381 LDSMNDKRWDLQQK

-404 LTNTIIQEKTDSI
+404 RTSTIIQEKTDNI
-417 SLLKERILGLKKDL
+417 SLVEERILGLEKEF
-431 QSISRQIEI
+431 QSITKQIEI
-440 KKNTKTSISEKLE
+440 NKNTKYSITEKLE
-453 KNKNRLDKKTQ
+453 KNKSRLQKKTN
-464 ELEGLQYK
+464 ELEELQYE
-472 KQQIDVQEH
+472 KQQIDIREH
-481 KASSRIESLDSKCRI
+481 KVSSWIKSLKSKCRI
-496 YEELLISREG
+496 YEELLMSREG
-506 YPNGAKD
+506 YPSGAKD

-530 LLKVDDSIM
+530 LLKVDDSI
-539 APAIERALGEYA
+539 APAIEMALGEYA
-551 KCIVVKDRKS
+551 KCIVVKDRKT
-561 AMNII
+561 AINII
-566 EIARKRNAGE
+566 EIARKRNAGN

-582 KDINYEKQNKAKLRN
+582 KDINHEKQNAAKLRS

-607 FVKTKDS
+607 FVETTDS
-614 IKPLSNFLLGNILL
+614 IKPLSRFLLGNILL
-628 VKDLKIGVKEK
+628 VKDLKIGIKDN
-639 SLINWD
+639 SLNNWD
-645 LVDQKGAF
+645 LVDTKGAF
-653 SIRGMIID
+653 SIRGMIIN
-661 NSNGNNDT
+661 NSNGNNEA

-685 RDQKNQFQQLH
+685 KNQNIQFQKLH
-696 KESTKLEKS
+696 KQSTKHEKS
-705 IEKTKIDIVSLDDQA
+705 IEKTKQDIVHLDSQVK
-720 NDLSINL
+720 DLSTSL
-727 AEVDRNI
+727 AGIDQYL
-734 VQEGFQKNQF
+734 VQEGFQQSQF
-744 TESIDFANSSIKENE
+744 TESISVAKKSIKENE
-759 QETITQLLLINTL
+759 QEIRSQVLLIDTL
-772 KLEIAKQEEILK
+772 KSEIVKKEQILN
-784 KHTKEQTKK
+784 KHAKEQTKK
-793 SDNLIKFQSKRD
+793 SAELIKIQSNRD
-805 QLHQNTQDLRIECL
+805 QLHQNAQDLRIECL

-830 QKRTAED
+830 QQRTAED
-837 SIKEFSARKSEIVK
+837 SINEFSARKSEIDK
-851 EITQLKRQ
+851 EVTQLKSQ
-859 DKDLIKSILS
+859 DKDLNKSILS
-869 AENKLSEINGRV
+869 AENKLSEINGMV

-888 SLKQETANDSYLK
+888 SLKQETANDSYRQ

-913 KNREALQEEL
+913 KNRETLLEEL
-923 KHCEL
+923 KQYEL

-935 RINFVNERIKDRYN
+935 RINFVSERIKDRYDT
-949 GEISD
+949 EISD

-962 SELNAAIERTERS
+962 SELNATIERTERS

-982 NMAVQD
+982 NMAVQA
-988 EHEEQSNRLLM
+988 EHEEESSRLLM
-999 LSEQRDDLIEAERNL
+999 LSEQCDDLIEAEKNL

-1027 EFQKT
+1027 KFQST
-1032 FENIRGN
+1032 FENIREN
-1039 FEKLFM
+1039 FEKLFV

-1135 GDTQFIVV
+1135 VDTQFIVV

-1157 GVTMENKGVSQLVSV
+1157 GVTMEKKGVSQLVSV

>member
-115 NRANCR
+115 NRATCR

-165 AGINKYKHQR
+165 AGINKYRHQR
-175 RSTLNK
+175 RSTLKK

-199 EANVKALD
+199 EAMVKALD

-244 LKLRIEELNYLR
+244 LKLRIEELNHLR

-282 ELEKV
+282 ELEKF
-287 RNQLNA
+287 RNQLND
-293 FNTKREGLQND
+293 FNAKREGLQND
-304 IIVWREQSRSAII
+304 IIIWREQSRSAII
-317 AMDRLVVEQDKINK
+317 TMDRLVVEQDKINK

-337 HHLSD
+337 HHIYD
-342 YKKVISKLK
+342 YKKVIRKLK

-366 SFEEIDREFKEMQTA
+366 SFEEIDKELKEMQTV

-404 LTNTIIQEKTDSI
+404 LTKTIIQEKTDSI
-417 SLLKERILGLKKDL
+417 SLLKERILGIEKDL
-431 QSISRQIEI
+431 QSISKQIEI
-440 KKNTKTSISEKLE
+440 KKNTKKSISEKLE
-453 KNKNRLDKKTQ
+453 KNKNRLDKKTE
-464 ELEGLQYK
+464 ELGKLQYK

-481 KASSRIESLDSKCRI
+481 KVSSRIESLDSKCRI
-496 YEELLISREG
+496 YEELLMSREG

-519 QYKGVLGTVGD
+519 QYKGVLGSVGD
-530 LLKVDDSIM
+530 LLKVDDSM

-551 KCIVVKDRKS
+551 KCIVVKDRKT
-561 AMNII
+561 AMNIL
-566 EIARKRNAGE
+566 EIARKRNAGK

-582 KDINYEKQNKAKLRN
+582 KDINGEKQNKAKLRN

-607 FVKTKDS
+607 FVKTTDLM
-614 IKPLSNFLLGNILL
+614 KPLSKFLLGNILL
-628 VKDLKIGVKEK
+628 VKDLKIGIKEK
-639 SLINWD
+639 SLNSWD
-645 LVDQKGAF
+645 LVDKKGAF
-653 SIRGMIID
+653 SIRGMIIN
-661 NSNGNNDT
+661 NSNGNNDS

-680 IKRDI
+680 IKLDI
-685 RDQKNQFQQLH
+685 RNHKNQFQKLH
-696 KESTKLEKS
+696 KRSAKLEKS
-705 IEKTKIDIVSLDDQA
+705 IEKTKLDIVSLDDQV
-720 NDLSINL
+720 NDLSTNL
-727 AEVDRNI
+727 AEIDRNLI
-734 VQEGFQKNQF
+734 QEGFQQNQF
-744 TESIDFANSSIKENE
+744 TESINDAKNSIKENE
-759 QETITQLLLINTL
+759 QETISQSLLIKTL
-772 KLEIAKQEEILK
+772 NLEIAKE
-784 KHTKEQTKK
+784 EQTLRKHAEQQTRK
-793 SDNLIKFQSKRD
+793 SDELIKIQSKRD
-805 QLHQNTQDLRIECL
+805 QLHQTTQDLRIECL

-837 SIKEFSARKSEIVK
+837 SIKEFSTRKSEIVK
-851 EITQLKRQ
+851 EITQLKSQ

-869 AENKLSEINGRV
+869 AENKLSEINGKV

-888 SLKQETANDSYLK
+888 SLKQETANDSYRK

-949 GEISD
+949 TKISD

-982 NMAVQD
+982 NMAVQA
-988 EHEEQSNRLLM
+988 EYEEQSSRLLM

-1027 EFQKT
+1027 EFQNT

-1039 FEKLFM
+1039 FEKLFK

-1052 GSLRLEG
+1052 GSLKLEG

-1135 GDTQFIVV
+1135 VDTQFIVV

>member
-80 VSLTVHNNK
+80 VTLTVHNNK

-115 NRANCR
+115 NRATCR

-147 EQILSETGDDRR
+147 EQILSEAGDDRR

-175 RSTLNK
+175 RSTLRK

-189 NRVSDLINEI
+189 NRISDLINEI
-199 EANVKALD
+199 EAKVKALA

-214 RHAKLLDTLKE
+214 RHAKLLESLKD

-230 AFLQIHENKIQVQP
+230 AFLQIHGYKIQVQP
-244 LKLRIEELNYLR
+244 LQSRIEELNHLR

-268 KLKILQTVYKSQQD
+268 KLIILQNVYKGQQD
-282 ELEKV
+282 ELEKF
-287 RNQLNA
+287 RNQLSD
-293 FNTKREGLQND
+293 FNDKREGLQNN
-304 IIVWREQSRSAII
+304 IIIWKEQSRSAII
-317 AMDRLVVEQDKINK
+317 TMDRLVVEQDKINK
-331 RKDELQ
+331 RKDELWN
-337 HHLSD
+337 HLSD
-342 YKKVISKLK
+342 YKKVIRELQ
-351 PKIDSYLNSYKQKQS
+351 PKIDSGLNSYKQKQS
-366 SFEEIDREFKEMQTA
+366 TFEAIDSELKELQTM
-381 LDSMQDKRWDLQQK
+381 LDSMKDKRWDLQQK

-404 LTNTIIQEKTDSI
+404 RTSTIIQEGTDNI
-417 SLLKERILGLKKDL
+417 SLVGERILGLEKEF
-431 QSISRQIEI
+431 QSITKQIEI
-440 KKNTKTSISEKLE
+440 KKKTKYSITEKLE
-453 KNKNRLDKKTQ
+453 KNKSRLQKKTN
-464 ELEGLQYK
+464 ELEELQYE
-472 KQQIDVQEH
+472 KQQIDIREH
-481 KASSRIESLDSKCRI
+481 KVSAWIKSLKSKCRI
-496 YEELLISREG
+496 YEELLMSREG
-506 YPNGAKD
+506 YPSGAKD

-519 QYKGVLGTVGD
+519 KYKGVLGTVGD
-530 LLKVDDSIM
+530 LLKVDDSI
-539 APAIERALGEYA
+539 APAIEMALGEYA
-551 KCIVVKDRKS
+551 KCIVVKDRKT
-561 AMNII
+561 AINII
-566 EIARKRNAGE
+566 EIARKRNAGN

-582 KDINYEKQNKAKLRN
+582 KDINDGKQNAAKLRS

-607 FVKTKDS
+607 FVETTDS
-614 IKPLSNFLLGNILL
+614 IKPLSRFLLGNILL
-628 VKDLKIGVKEK
+628 VKDLKIGIKDN
-639 SLINWD
+639 SLNNWD
-645 LVDQKGAF
+645 LVDTKGVF
-653 SIRGMIID
+653 SIRGMIIN
-661 NSNGNNDT
+661 NSNGNNEA

-685 RDQKNQFQQLH
+685 NNQKIQFQKLH
-696 KESTKLEKS
+696 KQSTKLEKS
-705 IEKTKIDIVSLDDQA
+705 IKKTKQDIVHLDSEVK
-720 NDLSINL
+720 DLSTNL
-727 AEVDRNI
+727 AEIDQYL
-734 VQEGFQKNQF
+734 VQEGFQQSQF
-744 TESIDFANSSIKENE
+744 TESISVAKKSIKENE
-759 QETITQLLLINTL
+759 QEIRSQVLLIDTL
-772 KLEIAKQEEILK
+772 KSEIVKKEQILN
-784 KHTKEQTKK
+784 KHAKEQTKK
-793 SDNLIKFQSKRD
+793 SAELIKIQSNRD
-805 QLHQNTQDLRIECL
+805 QLHQNAQDLRIECL

-830 QKRTAED
+830 QQRTAED

-851 EITQLKRQ
+851 EVNQFKSQ
-859 DKDLIKSILS
+859 DKDLNKSILS
-869 AENKLSEINGRV
+869 AENKLSEINGMV
-881 NKKKSIL
+881 NKQKSIL
-888 SLKQETANDSYLK
+888 SLKQETANDSYRQ

-913 KNREALQEEL
+913 KNRETLLEEL
-923 KHCEL
+923 KQYEL

-935 RINFVNERIKDRYN
+935 RINFVSERIKDRYDT
-949 GEISD
+949 EISD

-962 SELNAAIERTERS
+962 SELNATIERTERS

-982 NMAVQD
+982 NMAVQA
-988 EHEEQSNRLLM
+988 EHEEESSRLLM
-999 LSEQRDDLIEAERNL
+999 LSEQCDDLIEAEKNL

-1027 EFQKT
+1027 KFQST
-1032 FENIRGN
+1032 FENIREN
-1039 FEKLFM
+1039 FEKLFV

-1135 GDTQFIVV
+1135 VDTQFIVV

-1157 GVTMENKGVSQLVSV
+1157 GVTMEKKGISQLVSV

>member
-115 NRANCR
+115 NRATCR
-121 LKDIQDLFV
+121 LRDIQDLFV

-175 RSTLNK
+175 RSTLRK

-199 EANVKALD
+199 EAKVKALA

-214 RHAKLLDTLKE
+214 RHAKLLESLKD

-230 AFLQIHENKIQVQP
+230 AFLQIHGYKIQVQP
-244 LKLRIEELNYLR
+244 LQSRIEELNHLR
-256 DSNVSDESVHEK
+256 DSNVLDESVHEK
-268 KLKILQTVYKSQQD
+268 ELIILQTVYKGQQD
-282 ELEKV
+282 ELEKF
-287 RNQLNA
+287 RNQLSD
-293 FNTKREGLQND
+293 FNDKREGLQND
-304 IIVWREQSRSAII
+304 IIIWKEQSRSAII
-317 AMDRLVVEQDKINK
+317 TMDRLEVEQDKINK

-342 YKKVISKLK
+342 YKKVIRKLK
-351 PKIDSYLNSYKQKQS
+351 PKIDSCLNSYKQKQS

-404 LTNTIIQEKTDSI
+404 LTNSIIQEKTDKI
-417 SLLKERILGLKKDL
+417 SLLKERILGFEKDL
-431 QSISRQIEI
+431 HSISRKIEI
-440 KKNTKTSISEKLE
+440 KKNAKTSISEKLG

-464 ELEGLQYK
+464 ELERLQYQ

-481 KASSRIESLDSKCRI
+481 KVSSRIESLDSKCRI
-496 YEELLISREG
+496 YEELLMSREG

-530 LLKVDDSIM
+530 LLKVDDSI
-539 APAIERALGEYA
+539 APAIEMALGEYA
-551 KCIVVKDRKS
+551 KCIVVKDRKT
-561 AMNII
+561 AINII
-566 EIARKRNAGE
+566 EIARKRNAGN

-582 KDINYEKQNKAKLRN
+582 KDINDEKQNAAKLRS

-607 FVKTKDS
+607 FVETTDL
-614 IKPLSNFLLGNILL
+614 IKPLSRFLLGNILL
-628 VKDLKIGVKEK
+628 VKDLKIGIKDN
-639 SLINWD
+639 SLNNWD
-645 LVDQKGAF
+645 LVDTKGAF
-653 SIRGMIID
+653 SIRGMIIN
-661 NSNGNNDT
+661 NSNGNNEA
-669 GLIGRKEKIKN
+669 GLIGRKEKIIN

-685 RDQKNQFQQLH
+685 KNQKIQFQKLH
-696 KESTKLEKS
+696 KQSTKLDKS
-705 IEKTKIDIVSLDDQA
+705 IEKTKQDIVDLDSQVK
-720 NDLSINL
+720 DLSTSQTEIDQYL
-727 AEVDRNI
+727 
-734 VQEGFQKNQF
+734 VQEGFQQSQF
-744 TESIDFANSSIKENE
+744 TESISVAKKSIKENE
-759 QETITQLLLINTL
+759 QEIRSQVLLIDTL
-772 KLEIAKQEEILK
+772 KSEIVKEEQILN
-784 KHTKEQTKK
+784 KHAKEQTRK
-793 SDNLIKFQSKRD
+793 SAELIKIQSNRD
-805 QLHQNTQDLRIECL
+805 QLHQNAQDLRIECL

-830 QKRTAED
+830 QQRTAED
-837 SIKEFSARKSEIVK
+837 SIKEFSARKSEILK
-851 EITQLKRQ
+851 EITQLKSQ
-859 DKDLIKSILS
+859 DKDLNKSILS
-869 AENKLSEINGRV
+869 AENKLSEINGMV
-881 NKKKSIL
+881 NKQKSIL
-888 SLKQETANDSYLK
+888 SLKQETANDSYRQ

-913 KNREALQEEL
+913 KNRETLLEEL
-923 KHCEL
+923 KQCEL

-935 RINFVNERIKDRYN
+935 RINFVNERIKDRYDT
-949 GEISD
+949 EISN

-962 SELNAAIERTERS
+962 SELNATIERTERS

-982 NMAVQD
+982 NMAVQA
-988 EHEEQSNRLLM
+988 EYEEQSSRLLM

-1027 EFQKT
+1027 EFQNT

-1039 FEKLFM
+1039 FEKLFK

-1052 GSLRLEG
+1052 GSLKLEG

-1135 GDTQFIVV
+1135 VDTQFIVV

>member
-80 VSLTVHNNK
+80 VTLTVHNNK

-115 NRANCR
+115 NRAPCR

-175 RSTLNK
+175 RSTLRK

-189 NRVSDLINEI
+189 NRISDLINEI
-199 EANVKALD
+199 EAKVKALA

-214 RHAKLLDTLKE
+214 RHAKLLESLID

-230 AFLQIHENKIQVQP
+230 AFLQIHGYRIQVQP
-244 LKLRIEELNYLR
+244 LQSRIEELNHLR
-256 DSNVSDESVHEK
+256 NSNVSEESVHEK
-268 KLKILQTVYKSQQD
+268 KLISLQTVYKDQQD
-282 ELEKV
+282 ELEKF
-287 RNQLNA
+287 RNQLSD
-293 FNTKREGLQND
+293 FNDKREGLQND
-304 IIVWREQSRSAII
+304 IIIWKEQSRSAII
-317 AMDRLVVEQDKINK
+317 SMDRLVVEQDKINK
-331 RKDELQ
+331 RKNELQ
-337 HHLSD
+337 HHLFD
-342 YKKVISKLK
+342 YKKVIRGLQ
-351 PKIDSYLNSYKQKQS
+351 PKIDSYLNSYKEKQFA
-366 SFEEIDREFKEMQTA
+366 FEAIDNELKEMQTV
-381 LDSMQDKRWDLQQK
+381 LDSMQDKRWDLLQK

-404 LTNTIIQEKTDSI
+404 RTNTIIQEKTDNI
-417 SLLKERILGLKKDL
+417 SLLEERILDLEKDF
-431 QSISRQIEI
+431 QSITKQIEI
-440 KKNTKTSISEKLE
+440 NKNTKTSISEKLE
-453 KNKNRLDKKTQ
+453 KNKNRLNKKTD
-464 ELEGLQYK
+464 ELEKLQHE
-472 KQQIDVQEH
+472 KQQIDIQEH
-481 KASSRIESLDSKCRI
+481 KVSVWMKSLKSKCRF
-496 YEELLISREG
+496 YEKLLISREG
-506 YPNGAKD
+506 YPNGVKD
-513 ILENKD
+513 VLENKD

-530 LLKVDDSIM
+530 LLKVGDSIASM
-539 APAIERALGEYA
+539 IESALGEYA
-551 KCIVVKDRKS
+551 KCIVVKDRNT
-561 AMNII
+561 AINIMD
-566 EIARKRNAGE
+566 IARKRNAGK

-582 KDINYEKQNKAKLRN
+582 KDIPDDKPNTANLKS
-597 DDNLIGRAVD
+597 DDNIIGRAVD
-607 FVKTKDS
+607 LVKTTDS
-614 IKPLSNFLLGNILL
+614 IRPLSRFLLGNILL
-628 VKDLKIGVKEK
+628 VKDLKVGIKDN
-639 SLINWD
+639 SLNNWD
-645 LVDQKGAF
+645 LVDEKGTF
-653 SIRGMIID
+653 SIRGMIIN
-661 NSNGNNDT
+661 NSNGNNEA
-669 GLIGRKEKIKN
+669 GLIGRKENIKI

-685 RDQKNQFQQLH
+685 INQKIQFQKLQMQ
-696 KESTKLEKS
+696 SAKLEKY
-705 IEKTKIDIVSLDDQA
+705 IEKAKQDSVHLDNQVEE
-720 NDLSINL
+720 LSNGL
-727 AEVDRNI
+727 AEIDGYLVR
-734 VQEGFQKNQF
+734 EGFQQSQF
-744 TESIDFANSSIKENE
+744 TESIVAVKKLIKENE
-759 QETITQLLLINTL
+759 QEIRRQLLLIKTL
-772 KLEIAKQEEILK
+772 KSELANEEQILN
-784 KHTKEQTKK
+784 KHAKEQTKK
-793 SDNLIKFQSKRD
+793 SDDLIKFQSKRD
-805 QLHQNTQDLRIECL
+805 QLHQNAQDLRIECL

-830 QKRTAED
+830 QQRTAED
-837 SIKEFSARKSEIVK
+837 LIKEFSSRKSEIDK
-851 EITQLKRQ
+851 EMTQLKSQ
-859 DKDLIKSILS
+859 DKDLKKSIQS
-869 AENKLSEINGRV
+869 AENKLSEINGLV
-881 NKKKSIL
+881 NKQESIL
-888 SLKQETANDSYLK
+888 SLKQETANDSYRQ

-913 KNREALQEEL
+913 KNREALLEEL
-923 KHCEL
+923 KQCEF

-935 RINFVNERIKDRYN
+935 RINFVNERIKDRYDT
-949 GEISD
+949 EISD
-954 NMIVDETE
+954 NMIVDESE
-962 SELNAAIERTERS
+962 SELNVAIARTERS

-982 NMAVQD
+982 NMAVQA
-988 EHEEQSNRLLM
+988 EYEEESSRLLM

-1027 EFQKT
+1027 KFQST

-1039 FEKLFM
+1039 FEKLFG

-1052 GSLRLEG
+1052 GSLKLEG
-1059 DPDPLEASIG
+1059 DPDPLEANIG
-1069 IQAQP
+1069 INAQP
-1074 PGKRNQS
+1074 PGKRNRS
-1081 LRQLSAGEKTLTAI
+1081 LRQLSAGEKALTAI

-1120 DVNIGKFTRVLNNFS
+1120 DVNIGKFTRVLSNFS

-1157 GVTMENKGVSQLVSV
+1157 GVTMEKQGISQLVSV
-1172 KLD
+1172 KLE

>member
-1 MYISELTMH
+1 
-10 GFKSFAKK
+10 
-18 DVLHFGEGITA
+18 
-29 IVGPNGC
+29 
-36 GKTNIVDAI
+36 
-45 RWVLGEQ
+45 
-52 KYSVLRSGK
+52 
-61 MEDVIF
+61 
-67 NGAKNTKPLSVCE
+67 
-80 VSLTVHNNK
+80 
-89 GKLPI
+89 
-94 EYNDIEIG
+94 
-102 RRLYRNG
+102 
-109 ESEYFM
+109 M

-175 RSTLNK
+175 RSTLKK

-199 EANVKALD
+199 KATVKALD
-207 LQLKRFE
+207 LQLKRF
-214 RHAKLLDTLKE
+214 KLLDTLKE

-244 LKLRIEELNYLR
+244 LQLRIEELNHLR

-282 ELEKV
+282 ELEKF
-287 RNQLNA
+287 RNQLSDFNA
-293 FNTKREGLQND
+293 KREGLQND

-342 YKKVISKLK
+342 YKKVIRKLK

-404 LTNTIIQEKTDSI
+404 LTNSIIQEKTDNI
-417 SLLKERILGLKKDL
+417 SLLKERILGFEKDL
-431 QSISRQIEI
+431 HSISRQIEI
-440 KKNTKTSISEKLE
+440 KKNTKTSISEKLG

-481 KASSRIESLDSKCRI
+481 KVSSRIESLDSKCRI
-496 YEELLISREG
+496 YEELLMSREG

-530 LLKVDDSIM
+530 LFKVDDSM
-539 APAIERALGEYA
+539 APAIEKALGEYA
-551 KCIVVKDRKS
+551 KCIVVKDRKT

-566 EIARKRNAGE
+566 DIARKRNAGK
-576 LMIIPL
+576 LLIIPL
-582 KDINYEKQNKAKLRN
+582 KDIKDEKQNKAKLRN
-597 DDNLIGRAVD
+597 DDNLLGRAVD
-607 FVKTKDS
+607 FVKTTDS
-614 IKPLSNFLLGNILL
+614 IKPLSSFLLGNILL
-628 VKDLKIGVKEK
+628 VKDLKIGIKEK
-639 SLINWD
+639 SLNNWD
-645 LVDQKGAF
+645 LVDKKGAF
-653 SIRGMIID
+653 SIRGMIIN
-661 NSNGNNDT
+661 NSNGNNDS
-669 GLIGRKEKIKN
+669 GLIGRREKIKN

-685 RDQKNQFQQLH
+685 RDQKTQFQKLH
-696 KESTKLEKS
+696 IQSAKLEKS
-705 IEKTKIDIVSLDDQA
+705 IEKTKLDIVSLDDQA

-727 AEVDRNI
+727 AEVDRNL

-744 TESIDFANSSIKENE
+744 TESIDSANNSIKENE
-759 QETITQLLLINTL
+759 QETISQLLLIETL
-772 KLEIAKQEEILK
+772 KLEISKEEQILR
-784 KHTKEQTKK
+784 KHAKEQTKK
-793 SDNLIKFQSKRD
+793 SDDLIKFQSKRD

-851 EITQLKRQ
+851 EISQLKRQ

-869 AENKLSEINGRV
+869 AENKLSDINGTV

-888 SLKQETANDSYLK
+888 SLKQETANDSYRK

-935 RINFVNERIKDRYN
+935 RINFVNERIKDRYDA
-949 GEISD
+949 EISD
-954 NMIVDETE
+954 NMIVDQTE
-962 SELNAAIERTERS
+962 SELNVAIERTERS

-1027 EFQKT
+1027 EFQNT

>member
-80 VSLTVHNNK
+80 VTLTVHNNK

-115 NRANCR
+115 NRAPCR

-147 EQILSETGDDRR
+147 EQILSDTGDDRR

-175 RSTLNK
+175 RSTLRK
-181 FEATRTDL
+181 FEATRIDL
-189 NRVSDLINEI
+189 NRISDLINEI
-199 EANVKALD
+199 EAKVKALA

-214 RHAKLLDTLKE
+214 RHAKLLESLKDN
-225 KEMSL
+225 EMSL
-230 AFLQIHENKIQVQP
+230 AFLQIHGYKIQVQP
-244 LKLRIEELNYLR
+244 LQSRIEELNHLR
-256 DSNVSDESVHEK
+256 DSNVSEESVHEK
-268 KLKILQTVYKSQQD
+268 KLIFLQTVYKGQQD
-282 ELEKV
+282 ELEKF
-287 RNQLNA
+287 RNQLSD
-293 FNTKREGLQND
+293 FNDKREGLRND
-304 IIVWREQSRSAII
+304 IIIWKEQSRSAII
-317 AMDRLVVEQDKINK
+317 TMDRLVVEQDKINK

-342 YKKVISKLK
+342 YKKVIRELQ
-351 PKIDSYLNSYKQKQS
+351 PKIDSYLNSYKGKQS
-366 SFEEIDREFKEMQTA
+366 SFEAIDSELKEMQTV

-395 LSDKKSLFD
+395 LFDKKSLFD
-404 LTNTIIQEKTDSI
+404 RTNTIIQEKTDNI
-417 SLLKERILGLKKDL
+417 SLVEARILGLEKDF
-431 QSISRQIEI
+431 QVITKQIEI

-453 KNKNRLDKKTQ
+453 KNKNRLQKKTD
-464 ELEGLQYK
+464 ELEELQQE
-472 KQQIDVQEH
+472 KQQIDTQEH
-481 KASSRIESLDSKCRI
+481 KVSTWMEFLESKCQF

-506 YPNGAKD
+506 YPSGVKD
-513 ILENKD
+513 VLKNKD

-530 LLKVDDSIM
+530 LLKVGDSIV
-539 APAIERALGEYA
+539 PAIEISLGEYA
-551 KCIVVKDRKS
+551 KCIVVKDRKT
-561 AMNII
+561 AINII
-566 EIARKRNAGE
+566 DIARKRNAGK

-582 KDINYEKQNKAKLRN
+582 KDIPDDKPNTANLRN
-597 DDNLIGRAVD
+597 DDNIIGRAVD
-607 FVKTKDS
+607 LVKTTDS
-614 IKPLSNFLLGNILL
+614 IKPLSRFLLGNILL
-628 VKDLKIGVKEK
+628 VKDLKIGIKDN
-639 SLINWD
+639 SLNHWD
-645 LVDQKGAF
+645 LADENGTF
-653 SIRGMIID
+653 LIRGMII
-661 NSNGNNDT
+661 NNPNGNNEV
-669 GLIGRKEKIKN
+669 GLIGRKEKIKI

-685 RDQKNQFQQLH
+685 RNQKIQFQKLQEQS
-696 KESTKLEKS
+696 KKLEKS
-705 IEKTKIDIVSLDDQA
+705 IQKIKQDIVYLDNQIKELA
-720 NDLSINL
+720 NGL
-727 AEVDRNI
+727 AEIEGYLFR
-734 VQEGFQKNQF
+734 EGFQQSQL
-744 TESIDFANSSIKENE
+744 TESIVAAKKSIKEYE
-759 QETITQLLLINTL
+759 QEIRSQLLLIKTL
-772 KLEIAKQEEILK
+772 KSEIAKEDQILN
-784 KHTKEQTKK
+784 KHAKEQTKK
-793 SDNLIKFQSKRD
+793 SNELRKVQFKRD
-805 QLHQNTQDLRIECL
+805 QLHQNAQDLRIECL
-819 NLEGQRENVIF
+819 NLEGQRENIIF
-830 QKRTAED
+830 QQRTAED
-837 SIKEFSARKSEIVK
+837 SIKEFSARKSEIDK
-851 EITQLKRQ
+851 EMTQLKSQ
-859 DKDLIKSILS
+859 DKDLEKFILS
-869 AENKLSEINGRV
+869 AEIKLSEINGMV
-881 NKKKSIL
+881 NKQESIL
-888 SLKQETANDSYLK
+888 SLRQETANDSYRK

-913 KNREALQEEL
+913 KNREALLEEL
-923 KHCEL
+923 KQCEL
-928 KIADFEQ
+928 KIGDFEQ
-935 RINFVNERIKDRYN
+935 RINFVNERIEDRYDT
-949 GEISD
+949 EISD

-982 NMAVQD
+982 NMAVQA
-988 EHEEQSNRLLM
+988 EHEEESSRLLM

-1027 EFQKT
+1027 KFQST
-1032 FENIRGN
+1032 FENICGN
-1039 FEKLFM
+1039 FEKLFV

-1069 IQAQP
+1069 IHAQP

-1135 GDTQFIVV
+1135 VDTQFIVV

-1157 GVTMENKGVSQLVSV
+1157 GVTMEKKGVSQLVSV

>member
-1 MYISELTMH
+1 MYISELKMH

-36 GKTNIVDAI
+36 GITNIVDAI

-175 RSTLNK
+175 RSTLKK
-181 FEATRTDL
+181 FEATRIDL

-214 RHAKLLDTLKE
+214 RHAKLLDALKE

-230 AFLQIHENKIQVQP
+230 AFLQIHDNKIQVQP
-244 LKLRIEELNYLR
+244 LKLRIEELNHLR

-282 ELEKV
+282 ELEKF
-287 RNQLNA
+287 RNQLSDFNA
-293 FNTKREGLQND
+293 KREGLQND

-317 AMDRLVVEQDKINK
+317 AMDRLVVEQDKINN

-342 YKKVISKLK
+342 YKKVIRKLK

-417 SLLKERILGLKKDL
+417 SLLKERILGFEKDL

-440 KKNTKTSISEKLE
+440 KKNTKTSISEKLG

-481 KASSRIESLDSKCRI
+481 KVSSRIESLDSKCRI
-496 YEELLISREG
+496 YEELLMSREG

-530 LLKVDDSIM
+530 LLKVDDSM

-551 KCIVVKDRKS
+551 KCIVVKDRKT

-566 EIARKRNAGE
+566 EIARKRNAGN

-582 KDINYEKQNKAKLRN
+582 KDINDEKQNAAKLRS

-607 FVKTKDS
+607 FVETTDL
-614 IKPLSNFLLGNILL
+614 IKPLSRFLLGNILL
-628 VKDLKIGVKEK
+628 VKDLKIGIKDN
-639 SLINWD
+639 SLNNWD
-645 LVDQKGAF
+645 LVDTKGAF
-653 SIRGMIID
+653 SIRGMIIN
-661 NSNGNNDT
+661 NSNGNNEA
-669 GLIGRKEKIKN
+669 GLIGRKEKIIN

-685 RDQKNQFQQLH
+685 KNQKIQFQKLH
-696 KESTKLEKS
+696 KQSTKLEKS
-705 IEKTKIDIVSLDDQA
+705 IEKTKQDIVHLDSQVK
-720 NDLSINL
+720 DLSTSQTEIDQYL
-727 AEVDRNI
+727 
-734 VQEGFQKNQF
+734 VQEGFQQSQF
-744 TESIDFANSSIKENE
+744 TESISVAKKSIKENE
-759 QETITQLLLINTL
+759 QEIRSQVLLIDTL
-772 KLEIAKQEEILK
+772 KSEIVKEEQILN
-784 KHTKEQTKK
+784 KHAKEQTRK
-793 SDNLIKFQSKRD
+793 SAELIKIQSNRD
-805 QLHQNTQDLRIECL
+805 QLHQNAQDLRIECL

-830 QKRTAED
+830 QQRTAED
-837 SIKEFSARKSEIVK
+837 SIKEFSARKSEILK
-851 EITQLKRQ
+851 EITQLKSQ
-859 DKDLIKSILS
+859 DKDLNKSILS
-869 AENKLSEINGRV
+869 AENKLSEINGMV
-881 NKKKSIL
+881 NKQKSIL
-888 SLKQETANDSYLK
+888 SLKQETANDSYRQ

-913 KNREALQEEL
+913 KNRETLLEEL
-923 KHCEL
+923 KQCEL

-935 RINFVNERIKDRYN
+935 RINFVNERIKDRYDT
-949 GEISD
+949 EISN

-962 SELNAAIERTERS
+962 SELNATIERTERS

-982 NMAVQD
+982 NMAVQA
-988 EHEEQSNRLLM
+988 EHEEESSRLLM
-999 LSEQRDDLIEAERNL
+999 LSEQRDDLIEAEKNL

-1027 EFQKT
+1027 KFQST
-1032 FENIRGN
+1032 FENIRRN
-1039 FEKLFM
+1039 FEKLFV

-1059 DPDPLEASIG
+1059 DPDPLDANIG

-1135 GDTQFIVV
+1135 DDTQFIVV

>member
-80 VSLTVHNNK
+80 VTLTVHNNK

-115 NRANCR
+115 NRATCR

-175 RSTLNK
+175 RSTLRK

-189 NRVSDLINEI
+189 NRISDLINEI
-199 EANVKALD
+199 EAKVKALA

-214 RHAKLLDTLKE
+214 RHAKLLESLKD

-230 AFLQIHENKIQVQP
+230 AFLQIHGYKIQVQP
-244 LKLRIEELNYLR
+244 LQSRIEELNHLR

-268 KLKILQTVYKSQQD
+268 KLIILQTVYKGQQD
-282 ELEKV
+282 ELEKF
-287 RNQLNA
+287 RNQLSD
-293 FNTKREGLQND
+293 FNDKREGLQND
-304 IIVWREQSRSAII
+304 IIIWKEQSRSAII
-317 AMDRLVVEQDKINK
+317 TMDRLVVEQDKINK

-337 HHLSD
+337 DHLSD
-342 YKKVISKLK
+342 YKKVIRELQ
-351 PKIDSYLNSYKQKQS
+351 PKIDSGLNSYKQKQS
-366 SFEEIDREFKEMQTA
+366 SFEAIDSELKELQTM
-381 LDSMQDKRWDLQQK
+381 LDSMKDKRWDLQQK

-404 LTNTIIQEKTDSI
+404 RTSTIIQEKTDNI
-417 SLLKERILGLKKDL
+417 SLVEERILGLEKEF
-431 QSISRQIEI
+431 QSIDKQIEI
-440 KKNTKTSISEKLE
+440 KKNTKYSITEKLE
-453 KNKNRLDKKTQ
+453 KNKSRLQKKTN
-464 ELEGLQYK
+464 ELEELQYE
-472 KQQIDVQEH
+472 KQQIDIQEH
-481 KASSRIESLDSKCRI
+481 KVSAWIKSLESKCRI
-496 YEELLISREG
+496 YEELLMSREG
-506 YPNGAKD
+506 YPSGAKD

-530 LLKVDDSIM
+530 LLKVDDSI
-539 APAIERALGEYA
+539 APAIEMALGEYA
-551 KCIVVKDRKS
+551 KCIVVKDRKT
-561 AMNII
+561 AINII
-566 EIARKRNAGE
+566 EIARKRNAGN

-582 KDINYEKQNKAKLRN
+582 KDINDEKQNAAKLRS

-607 FVKTKDS
+607 FVETTDS
-614 IKPLSNFLLGNILL
+614 IKPLSRFLLGNILL
-628 VKDLKIGVKEK
+628 VKDLKIGIKDN
-639 SLINWD
+639 SLNNWD
-645 LVDQKGAF
+645 LVDTKGAF
-653 SIRGMIID
+653 SIRGMIIN
-661 NSNGNNDT
+661 NSNGNNEA

-685 RDQKNQFQQLH
+685 KNQKIQFQKLH
-696 KESTKLEKS
+696 KQSAKLEKS
-705 IEKTKIDIVSLDDQA
+705 IEKTKQDIVHLDSQVK
-720 NDLSINL
+720 DLSTNL
-727 AEVDRNI
+727 AEIDQYL
-734 VQEGFQKNQF
+734 VQEGFQQSQF
-744 TESIDFANSSIKENE
+744 TESISVAKKSIKENE
-759 QETITQLLLINTL
+759 QEIRSQVLLIDTL
-772 KLEIAKQEEILK
+772 KSEIVKEEQILN
-784 KHTKEQTKK
+784 KHAKEQTKK
-793 SDNLIKFQSKRD
+793 SAELIKIQSNRD
-805 QLHQNTQDLRIECL
+805 QLHQNAQDLRIECL

-830 QKRTAED
+830 QQRTAED

-851 EITQLKRQ
+851 EITQLKSQ
-859 DKDLIKSILS
+859 DKDLNKSILS
-869 AENKLSEINGRV
+869 AENKLSEINGMV
-881 NKKKSIL
+881 NKQKSIL
-888 SLKQETANDSYLK
+888 SLKQETANDSYRQ

-913 KNREALQEEL
+913 KNRETLLEEL
-923 KHCEL
+923 KQCEL

-935 RINFVNERIKDRYN
+935 RINFVNERIKDRYDT
-949 GEISD
+949 EISD

-982 NMAVQD
+982 NMAVQA
-988 EHEEQSNRLLM
+988 EHEEESSRLLM
-999 LSEQRDDLIEAERNL
+999 LSEQRDDLIEAEKNL

-1027 EFQKT
+1027 KFQST

-1039 FEKLFM
+1039 FEKLFV

-1135 GDTQFIVV
+1135 VDTQFIVV

-1157 GVTMENKGVSQLVSV
+1157 GVTMEKKGVSQLVSV